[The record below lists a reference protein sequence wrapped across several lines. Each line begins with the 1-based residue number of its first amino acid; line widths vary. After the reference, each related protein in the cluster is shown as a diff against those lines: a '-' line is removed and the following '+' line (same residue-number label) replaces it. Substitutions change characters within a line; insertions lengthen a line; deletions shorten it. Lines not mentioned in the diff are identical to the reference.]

1 MCYAITYKTAVKVST
16 KTSPIYS
23 NLIILLCLLIFTG
36 RDLDKFLR
44 RNSYSSDE
52 RDTAS
57 PITTGT
63 CRSKHKS
70 LENLNETAKK
80 EENLRKTPPKEK
92 SPPKDPEPN
101 KPMEGTKVVVKQ
113 TGEKVDKKKKFNY
126 ESVIEITL
134 PPQQQ
139 QPNIPALPFPQ
150 HTLPELCK
158 EVSFGEEKTEEP
170 PIKPII
176 CTPKSAK
183 IPPHFNNSGSKKI
196 SQSSGN
202 DDEESLVSNKQNP
215 MEWDDFI
222 PVSYILLLC

>member
-1 MCYAITYKTAVKVST
+1 M
-16 KTSPIYS
+16 
-23 NLIILLCLLIFTG
+23 FTNNKG
-36 RDLDKFLR
+36 RGLNKFLR

-57 PITTGT
+57 PITTET

-70 LENLNETAKK
+70 LENLNEVAKK
-80 EENLRKTPPKEK
+80 EGILRKSPLKEK
-92 SPPKDPEPN
+92 SEPTKDPEPN

-113 TGEKVDKKKKFNY
+113 TGEKVNKKKTFNY

-139 QPNIPALPFPQ
+139 PNYSALP
-150 HTLPELCK
+150 HTLPELPK
-158 EVSFGEEKTEEP
+158 DMSFGEEKTEE

-183 IPPHFNNSGSKKI
+183 IPPHHNNNSDKKKV
-196 SQSSGN
+196 SPSSVN
-202 DDEESLVSNKQNP
+202 DEESFVSNKQNP

>member
-1 MCYAITYKTAVKVST
+1 MH
-16 KTSPIYS
+16 
-23 NLIILLCLLIFTG
+23 
-36 RDLDKFLR
+36 KFLR

-70 LENLNETAKK
+70 LENLNESVKK
-80 EENLRKTPPKEK
+80 EENLGKTPPKEK

-113 TGEKVDKKKKFNY
+113 TGEKVEKKKKFNY

-139 QPNIPALPFPQ
+139 PNIPALSQ
-150 HTLPELCK
+150 HSLPELSK

-183 IPPHFNNSGSKKI
+183 IPPHYANSSSKKI
-196 SQSSGN
+196 SPSSGN